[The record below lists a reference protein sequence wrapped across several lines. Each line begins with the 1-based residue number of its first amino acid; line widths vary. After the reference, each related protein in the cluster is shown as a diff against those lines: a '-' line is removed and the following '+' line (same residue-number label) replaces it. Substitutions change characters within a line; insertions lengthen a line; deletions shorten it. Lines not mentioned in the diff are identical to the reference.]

1 MPISSAEIHSLAR
14 CATLSVGTVF
24 LSRRRLQVETHGR
37 AAWAAATL
45 LAASMTLHAQP
56 CVENYTAEGAPAT
69 GMTFRTWQDF
79 WSVERD
85 EAFARAQA
93 SVAQDGYVITSADRA
108 NGVIST
114 TQGVSGSTARVPTT
128 SWWESEAVARACR
141 WRLRPRDGWR

>member
-1 MPISSAEIHSLAR
+1 
-14 CATLSVGTVF
+14 
-24 LSRRRLQVETHGR
+24 
-37 AAWAAATL
+37 
-45 LAASMTLHAQP
+45 MTLHAQP

-114 TQGVSGSTARVPTT
+114 TQGVSGSTARVPYNIVVGEQGGGSRVSLAFATT
-128 SWWESEAVARACR
+128 GWMALNQQDVLKQFCKTLSAV
-141 WRLRPRDGWR
+141 GQ